1 MTNKVRTFF
10 AALGLALF
18 AVSAQAAHTQ
28 AQLLLAD
35 ASARPGDTVLAGVHL
50 KMEPEWHTYWKN
62 PGAAGMPT
70 KIEWQLPPGVTA
82 GDIQWPLPEK
92 LPPEEVTTYGYA
104 NEVMLLVPLKLA
116 ADLKPGPLD
125 LKAKV
130 SWLECKEQCIPAG
143 GNVQAT
149 LNIANETKPSADA
162 ALLTSWQSKTPS
174 ATNDFSL
181 RASWEKRAQDDM
193 RPLIISGQLSA
204 NQPIK
209 YNSID
214 FFPDASD
221 DFEIQPKTDILSAN
235 STDLRFRKPVKKFQ
249 GDWPKEISGVLI
261 LQSGDS
267 RVGYAIK
274 LPIDG
279 KAAAAAPSSAPS
291 ASSAGFSWLALLA
304 KLGSAFLGGLILNI
318 MPCVLP
324 VIALKVFSFVKQ
336 GGEEPG
342 RARRLSLIYAA
353 GILISF
359 IVLAGFLIA
368 LQKAGNV
375 ASWGSQMQNKNYVLG
390 MTILVTLVAL
400 NLFGLFE
407 VTLSSGA
414 MNAAGSLS
422 SKGGV
427 PGAFF
432 NGILTTAL
440 AIPCT
445 APFLAGAVAFAFAQP
460 PGFIVLIFC
469 FIAFGLAAP
478 YILLTWNP
486 KFLKWLPRPGAW
498 MQRFKIALGFPMLAT
513 VVWLYKLSLNHL
525 SKSQSLWFGIFLVTL
540 GLAAWIWG
548 EFVQRGTSRRI
559 LAAFISLAF
568 VVGVGAYAFTNH
580 ENLTW
585 QKWTPAAVQKAQFDG
600 RPVLV
605 DFTADWCVTCQVN
618 LHTSID
624 TASVRQ
630 KLAEVHAATL
640 LADYS
645 VQDEEIGREL
655 HRFGRDAVPLVVV
668 FPKNP
673 NADPIVLPPV
683 LTQGIVLAALEQA
696 SK

>member
-1 MTNKVRTFF
+1 MTNKVRTFL
-10 AALGLALF
+10 AVLGLAFF
-18 AVSAQAAHTQ
+18 AVSARAAHTQ
-28 AQLLLAD
+28 AQLLLGD

-82 GDIQWPLPEK
+82 GDIQWPLPVK
-92 LPPEEVTTYGYA
+92 IPPEEVTTYGYA

-149 LNIANETKPSADA
+149 LNIASETKPSADA
-162 ALLTSWQSKTPS
+162 ALLTSWQNKTPS
-174 ATNDFSL
+174 TTNDFSL
-181 RASWEKRAQDDM
+181 RASWEKPAQDDM
-193 RPLIISGQLSA
+193 RPLIISGRLST
-204 NQPIK
+204 NQAIK
-209 YNSID
+209 YDSIE

-221 DFEIQPKTDILSAN
+221 DFEIQPATEILS
-235 STDLRFRKPVKKFQ
+235 TDSLNLKLGKSVKKFS
-249 GDWPKEISGVLI
+249 GDWPKEISGVLV

-267 RVGYAIK
+267 RVGYTVK
-274 LPIDG
+274 LPVNG
-279 KAAAAAPSSAPS
+279 GGTAASAPS
-291 ASSAGFSWLALLA
+291 ASSSAGFSWLTLLA

-342 RARRLSLIYAA
+342 RARRLSLIYAL
-353 GILISF
+353 GILVSF
-359 IVLAGFLIA
+359 LVLAGFLIA
-368 LQKAGNV
+368 LQKAGHV
-375 ASWGSQMQNKNYVLG
+375 ASWGSQMQDRNFVLG

-407 VTLSSGA
+407 VTLSAGA

-422 SKGGV
+422 GKTGV

-432 NGILTTAL
+432 NGVLTTAL

-460 PGFIVLIFC
+460 PGVILLIFC

-478 YILLTWNP
+478 YIVLTWNP
-486 KFLKWLPRPGAW
+486 KLLKWLPKPGAW
-498 MQRFKIALGFPMLAT
+498 MQRFKVALGFPMLAT

-540 GLAAWIWG
+540 ALAAWIWG
-548 EFVQRGTSRRI
+548 EFVQRGTSRRF
-559 LAAFISLAF
+559 LAAVVSLAF
-568 VVGVGAYAFTNH
+568 VAGVGAYAFTNH
-580 ENLTW
+580 EGLTW
-585 QKWTPAAVQKAQFDG
+585 QRWTPAAVQQAQSAG
-600 RPVLV
+600 RPVIV

-624 TASVRQ
+624 TATVRQ
-630 KLAEVHAATL
+630 KLAEIHAATL

-673 NADPIVLPPV
+673 KAEPIVLPPV
-683 LTQGIVLAALEQA
+683 LTQGIVLAALDQA
-696 SK
+696 AK